1 MFKLVLTKLVNSR
14 IESNKENFTD
24 EEMKIIKENESV
36 TKKMYSLGVL
46 DGLNI
51 LAKEE

>member
-1 MFKLVLTKLVNSR
+1 MLTKLVNSR

-46 DGLNI
+46 DGMSLF
-51 LAKEE
+51 KEE